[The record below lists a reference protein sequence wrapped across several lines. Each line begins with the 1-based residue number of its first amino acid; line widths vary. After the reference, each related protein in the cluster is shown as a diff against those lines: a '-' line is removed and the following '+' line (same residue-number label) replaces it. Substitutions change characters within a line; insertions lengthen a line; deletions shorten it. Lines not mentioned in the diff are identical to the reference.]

1 MTSQHGSYRMAA
13 ALMACALL
21 GAAPARPAKPLPALV
36 NPFIGTGGHGHT
48 FPGPSAPAGMVQLSP
63 DTRAHPSDWD
73 GCGGYHASDRRIL
86 GFSHT
91 HLSGTGVA
99 DLCDI
104 LVAPYTGA
112 LQAQAGQEGQPGYG
126 SAFDHASERAWAG
139 YYAVTLKDHGIR
151 SELTASPRVGFHRHT
166 FPAGREA
173 RIAVDL
179 VHRDEVL
186 DARFQVVSNREIQGW
201 RRSRSWARN
210 QGVYFVARFS
220 RPIRDWQVDAG
231 GVLQPRLTKAEGRH
245 LKAHLAF
252 GTAGGPLEIQVGLS
266 AVDLAGARRNLEAE
280 GRRGFD
286 EARRAA
292 EAEWERELS
301 RIRVSGGSRDQR
313 VVFYTALYHAL
324 LAPNRYQDVDGRY
337 RGMDGRIH
345 HAAPDTHFT
354 VFSLWDTFRTLHP
367 LMTLLDRT
375 RTEGYAQ
382 TMLRQFEQGGRLPV
396 WELQGNE
403 TDCMIGYHAVPVLAD
418 AILRGFTGFDYA
430 RALEAMKASAEGD
443 RFGLAAYRRHGYI
456 PAEEEGEGVSKT
468 LEYAF
473 DDACIARVAGK
484 LGRKDDQLRYDRR
497 AQGWKHLFDP
507 STGFFRGR
515 LEGHWWSPFDPS
527 EVNAN
532 FTEGNAWQYAFFVPH
547 DVSGLMAFHGG
558 AEAFAAKLDA
568 LFAADS
574 RITGTQQPDIT
585 GLVGQYAHGNEP
597 SHHLAYLH
605 AFVGQPWKTQA
616 RVRQLMDGMY
626 RNAPDGLIG
635 NEDCGQMSAW
645 LVMSALGFYS
655 VTPASGQY
663 VIGTPWFP
671 EATVRLQNGALL
683 TVRAPGASSERPYIQ
698 ALHRHGKAHPRAFLT
713 WEELMA
719 GGELRFTL
727 GAQPTRWGS
736 AEMDRP
742 HTATPG
748 PQVVPAPFVAE
759 GASHFRGATAVRLG
773 VALPGAVV
781 RYTLDG
787 SEPTETSPRAE
798 GPIPIDRSRVVKA
811 RAWVE
816 GCEPSPVLAA
826 TFTRV
831 PEGRV
836 LSIQGRYSRQY
847 SAGDDSALIDGLRG
861 GAHWRQGRWQ
871 GYQGQDGVFTVDLG
885 KAQPLGKVALGCIQD
900 TRSWILMPREVV
912 FEGSADGQTYR
923 ELGRVR
929 PMADPASQVVAREDL
944 GVDAAGAAI
953 RYLRVTARHAGPLPP
968 GHPGAGNPSFFFVD
982 EILAEVSGPAGP

>member
-1 MTSQHGSYRMAA
+1 MTRIGV
-13 ALMACALL
+13 LGTLVACAFL
-21 GAAPARPAKPLPALV
+21 GAAPARPTKPLPALV

-104 LVAPYTGA
+104 LLAPYTGA

-126 SAFDHASERAWAG
+126 SSFDRATEQGWAG
-139 YYAVTLKDHGIR
+139 YYAVMLKDHGIR

-166 FPAGREA
+166 FPKGQEA

-186 DARFQVVSNREIQGW
+186 DAGFQVVNDREVQGW

-210 QGVYFVARFS
+210 QVVYFVARFS
-220 RPIRDWQVDAG
+220 RPFRDWQVDAG
-231 GVLQPRLTKAEGRH
+231 GALQPRLTKAEGRH

-252 GTAGGPLEIQVGLS
+252 GSAGGPLEIQVGIS

-280 GRRGFD
+280 GRRGFE

-292 EAEWERELS
+292 EADWERELS

-313 VVFYTALYHAL
+313 VVFYTALYHVL

-382 TMLRQFEQGGRLPV
+382 TMLRQYEQGGRLPV

-418 AILRGFTGFDYA
+418 AILRGFTGFDHA
-430 RALEAMKASAEGD
+430 KALEAMKASAEGD

-456 PAEEEGEGVSKT
+456 PADEEGEGVSKT

-484 LGRKDDQLRYDRR
+484 LGRRAEQARYDRR

-507 STGFFRGR
+507 SSGFLRGR
-515 LEGHWWSPFDPS
+515 LEGHWWSPFDPT

-532 FTEGNAWQYAFFVPH
+532 YTEGNAWQYAFFVPH

-558 AEAFAAKLDA
+558 SEAFAARLDA
-568 LFAADS
+568 LFTAES

-605 AFVGQPWKTQA
+605 AFAGQPWKTQA

-671 EATVRLQNGALL
+671 EATVRLQNGAVMTL
-683 TVRAPGASSERPYIQ
+683 RAPGASPERPYIQ
-698 ALHRHGKAHPRAFLT
+698 ALHRRGQAHPRAFLT

-727 GAQPTRWGS
+727 GTQPSDWGS
-736 AEMDRP
+736 AEVERP
-742 HTATPG
+742 RTATPG

-759 GASHFRGATAVRLG
+759 GASHFRGTTAVRLG
-773 VALPGAVV
+773 VALPGARVH
-781 RYTLDG
+781 YTLDG
-787 SEPTETSPRAE
+787 SEPTEASPLAE
-798 GPIPIDRSRVVKA
+798 GTISIDRSGVLKA

-816 GCEPSPVLAA
+816 GGEPSPVLEA

-831 PEGRV
+831 PEGRSLV
-836 LSIQGRYSRQY
+836 IQGRYSRQY
-847 SAGDDSALIDGLRG
+847 SAGGDSALIDGLRG

-871 GYQGQDGVFTVDLG
+871 GYQGQDVVFTVDLG
-885 KAQPLGKVALGCIQD
+885 TAQPLGRVALGCIQD
-900 TRSWILMPREVV
+900 TRSWILMPREVI
-912 FEGSADGQTYR
+912 FEGAKEGRTFR
-923 ELGRVR
+923 ELGRAR
-929 PMADPASQVVAREDL
+929 PTAEPGSLEVLREDL
-944 GVDAAGAAI
+944 GVEAGGALI
-953 RYLRVTARHAGPLPP
+953 RYLRVTVRHAGPLPSN
-968 GHPGAGNPSFFFVD
+968 HPGAGSPSFFFAD
-982 EILAEVSGPAGP
+982 EILAEVSGPIGP